1 MLNDS
6 TYMRCLEQFNLQR
19 QSRMVIA
26 RAQEGWVEKGEWT
39 LVLFNWHRIS
49 VLQEENSS
57 AGREQFCRWTVVMVA
72 QQCEYN

>member
-6 TYMRCLEQFNLQR
+6 TYMRYLEQFNLQR

-39 LVLFNWHRIS
+39 LLLFNWAIIS
-49 VLQEENSS
+49 VLQENSS
-57 AGREQFCRWTVVMVA
+57 ADGW
-72 QQCEYN
+72 